1 MAQLSTKKEYREQD
15 YDLDRKYIAA
25 HDALQNPGV
34 LSKLEV
40 LMDGPGQKTL
50 FVNLPE
56 ASLEFLSMKTAYEI
70 LDKPGTATS
79 IILGRSKIKLNP
91 GGLSQL
97 VDELTTSIH
106 KRVNEL
112 FGQRYNGAKT
122 RVARYER
129 RLIDPKLKE
138 LRVAVRSRDP
148 ESVYV
153 LAERIAIMTEH
164 LRYDNPVVEKYMALL
179 PQVQEVLSAPKQ
191 SPNVE
196 LVR

>member
-1 MAQLSTKKEYREQD
+1 MEKEYTPQHYE
-15 YDLDRKYIAA
+15 LDRKYIQA
-25 HDALQNPGV
+25 HDALSNPDV

-50 FVNLPE
+50 FIGLPE
-56 ASLEFLSMKTAYEI
+56 ASLEFVSMGTAYKM

-79 IILGRSKIKLNP
+79 IISGRCKLRLNP

-97 VDELTTSIH
+97 VHECISSIH

-112 FGQRYNGAKT
+112 FDQRYNGAKA

-129 RLIDPKLKE
+129 HLIDPKLKE
-138 LRVAVRSRDP
+138 LRVALRSKDP
-148 ESVYV
+148 ARVDV

-164 LRYDNPVVEKYMALL
+164 LRYDNPVVEKYVALL
-179 PQVQEVLSAPKQ
+179 PRVQEVLSTPSF
-191 SPNVE
+191 SPN
-196 LVR
+196 